1 MDETNRFLMFI
12 LLVGLVYALYTYQQ
26 RYNLKNIEKPKK
38 SLKQK
43 KKKKKVTHESKIT
56 PDIISQFSLG
66 SLNDVDLDDS
76 VINTES
82 LGSESLNFM
91 DDKTTASSIFAE
103 E

>member
-26 RYNLKNIEKPKK
+26 RYNEKNVDVKKRNKKRRKPKK
-38 SLKQK
+38 LLKE
-43 KKKKKVTHESKIT
+43 VKIT

-103 E
+103 N